1 MHFNDCACVVWRHG
15 ALRCELW
22 SVKGLGVLKVFD
34 GSVLTRQESFQNGT
48 WSPCPRIASTQ
59 HQRRGSSGSASGI
72 VTLTADENA

>member
-48 WSPCPRIASTQ
+48 WYHRAQ
-59 HQRRGSSGSASGI
+59 ELRR
-72 VTLTADENA
+72 LTIRGTRVPDRPQES